1 MEVGSGGGSV
11 GVLSSSTR
19 NYQTKFEET
28 TRFLGFF
35 ETDHFKPKKN
45 SVCVDSELFLL
56 FEITE

>member
-11 GVLSSSTR
+11 GVLSSFTR

-28 TRFLGFF
+28 SRFLGFF

-45 SVCVDSELFLL
+45 SVLC
-56 FEITE
+56 